1 VSIDYTL
8 GVTSPLTTG
17 EDVGRAQFILN
28 GHNEF
33 KKDWHRGQIDHVFGE
48 ETGRSCIRAKYWTG
62 YPDKDLKPTYGPAL
76 DAILLG
82 EKPLTAEMTKRIA
95 ARMKQAQSRPLREKA
110 LERLEGEIG
119 YHETGQNNNKF
130 GKWYG
135 MNFQPYCAMAV
146 TWAYVLEGSKA
157 FVKGSR
163 YAYCPYIVNDAR
175 AGRYGLSV
183 TKDPLPGDLVLYNW
197 DGDWD
202 ADHVGL
208 FKRWLKKGVR
218 FTAVEANTSPDD
230 SGNQSNGGGVY
241 LRGEAPGVGDT
252 RKAVTVQCFVRVGR

>member
-1 VSIDYTL
+1 MNYTI

-17 EDVGRAQFILN
+17 EDVGRVQYILN

-33 KKDWHRGQIDHVFGE
+33 DKDWLRGPIDREFGE
-48 ETGRSCIRAKYWTG
+48 ATGAACIRAKFWTG

-76 DAILLG
+76 DDILTG
-82 EKPLTAEMTKRIA
+82 EKQLTAAMKRLIA
-95 ARMKQAQSRPLREKA
+95 TRLKQSQAKPLREKA
-110 LERLEGEIG
+110 LARLETKLG
-119 YHETGQNNNKF
+119 YHETGNNDNMF

-135 MNFQPYCAMAV
+135 MNFQPYCAITV
-146 TWAYVLEGSKA
+146 TWAYVGAGSKG

-163 YAYCPYIVNDAR
+163 YAYCPYIVADAR
-175 AGRYGLSV
+175 AGRYGFSI
-183 TKDPLPGDLVLYNW
+183 TKEPLPGDLVLYNW

-208 FKRWLKKGVR
+208 FKRWLKKGQH

-230 SGNQSNGGGVY
+230 RGNQSNGGGVY

-252 RKAVTVQCFVRVGR
+252 RKVSQVQAFVRCGR